1 MLQKDPQRGKAFHDL
16 VQHRLQGATSVD
28 QVSDILLGSWRIVFG
43 RPEMAATAHTVFAR
57 WRHAVKYRAIRK
69 TLQKQAVVAKR
80 ERLQQQ
86 VQAALVG
93 EYFAEVFAAQEA
105 CSDFVIREDFHFT
118 SDEFASYLRDLPAH
132 KAVPAHCAPAPLWKW
147 CGEAVSKFT
156 VSCLGGCL
164 RAGSFSA
171 QWPQDWS
178 TSYMCLLPKTA
189 QQLDSVK
196 KMRPISLLHP
206 LGKTF
211 AGLLMGRV
219 REDITQRMLP
229 YPQFAYLRGRS
240 AMDAIDRAMW
250 HVWKTQART
259 GRQYTQHHRRA
270 GIPQEAMLGSVTL
283 SIDLS
288 RAFDSISRSHIKS
301 SLEWAGIPANVA
313 DVILGLHHAMT
324 IQYSAAGFCS
334 RTATGKGVRQG
345 YRALFIR
352 QLRAICDSPVHLTRE
367 STEALLVRVGVD
379 CPVQALAKATEAR
392 HRMTAQ
398 QAVFRIQ
405 PDDLAD
411 MWTQVLA
418 TIKVP
423 GDPLPT
429 QTAVVT
435 VPAPDLADN
444 STEAPV
450 TEPALADQDW
460 DVVPA
465 SADRCRSASGQ
476 DELTADSN
484 APCATLGIQVQ
495 GTLCDT
501 SALLVA
507 DPPAPDNAANRDD
520 SVVAGVAA
528 APAVLSPPQDP
539 TSQALN
545 SASASSSDV
554 ADRAVIAH
562 PSAMAHADF

>member
-1 MLQKDPQRGKAFHDL
+1 
-16 VQHRLQGATSVD
+16 
-28 QVSDILLGSWRIVFG
+28 
-43 RPEMAATAHTVFAR
+43 
-57 WRHAVKYRAIRK
+57 
-69 TLQKQAVVAKR
+69 
-80 ERLQQQ
+80 
-86 VQAALVG
+86 
-93 EYFAEVFAAQEA
+93 
-105 CSDFVIREDFHFT
+105 
-118 SDEFASYLRDLPAH
+118 
-132 KAVPAHCAPAPLWKW
+132 
-147 CGEAVSKFT
+147 
-156 VSCLGGCL
+156 
-164 RAGSFSA
+164 
-171 QWPQDWS
+171 
-178 TSYMCLLPKTA
+178 
-189 QQLDSVK
+189 
-196 KMRPISLLHP
+196 
-206 LGKTF
+206 
-211 AGLLMGRV
+211 
-219 REDITQRMLP
+219 
-229 YPQFAYLRGRS
+229 
-240 AMDAIDRAMW
+240 
-250 HVWKTQART
+250 
-259 GRQYTQHHRRA
+259 
-270 GIPQEAMLGSVTL
+270 MLGSVTL
-283 SIDLS
+283 SIDLR

-345 YRALFIR
+345 CRLAPILWCCFTGWLMSRLMPLLSEREIEHLLTFFADDTLLQCEVARADQVEQVLRLIGFTLDFLEQHDLKANLDKTVILAKFVGYQHTKVWAKHTEQHQEHGLCVRIPTRSGAVLLPIKTTHKYLGVQLSYTHMARDSVLHRIKCAQSSFSRLNVALKRTSKLSLNGKIRLWQAVVHSTLRYGISSTGFDQMSLGRYRALFIR
-352 QLRAICDSPVHLTRE
+352 QLRAICDSPVHLTCE

-418 TIKVP
+418 TVKVP

-484 APCATLGIQVQ
+484 APCATLGMCCL
-495 GTLCDT
+495 T
-501 SALLVA
+501 
-507 DPPAPDNAANRDD
+507 
-520 SVVAGVAA
+520 AGVVTLFSVLHFSVF
-528 APAVLSPPQDP
+528 PPVEEQTRFMHFPIFFSCDSLTVCDAVACHYL
-539 TSQALN
+539 TY
-545 SASASSSDV
+545 
-554 ADRAVIAH
+554 
-562 PSAMAHADF
+562 